1 MIVPDLLNISVVAFV
16 VAVVVVVEIFIDCKY
31 SISIFHLHDV
41 AAAVVAVLN
50 VVVVVV
56 KAVS

>member
-16 VAVVVVVEIFIDCKY
+16 VAVVVVEILIDCKY

-41 AAAVVAVLN
+41 AAAVVVVLN